1 MKLDPKARYTK
12 THEWVRLNGTEAT
25 CGITDYAQAQLSDV
39 VYVELPEVG
48 ESFSQGDAF
57 AVVESVKAATDC
69 YMPMSGQIT
78 AVNQALTTSPEL
90 VNKDPYGE
98 GWLVRFR
105 PTNPSEWDSLMTPEE
120 YEKFVAEEEAKGGH

>member
-57 AVVESVKAATDC
+57 AVVESVKAAADC

-105 PTNPSEWDSLMTPEE
+105 PTNLSEWDSLMTPEE

>member
-1 MKLDPKARYTK
+1 MKLDPSARYSK
-12 THEWVRLNGTEAT
+12 THEWVRLEGAEAT
-25 CGITDYAQAQLSDV
+25 CGITDYAQSQLSDV

-57 AVVESVKAATDC
+57 AVIESVKAAADC
-69 YMPMSGQIT
+69 YMPMSGEIT
-78 AVNQALTTSPEL
+78 AVNEALSTSPEL

-98 GWLVRFR
+98 GWLIRFR
-105 PTNPSEWDSLMTPEE
+105 PTNPSEWDNLMTPEE